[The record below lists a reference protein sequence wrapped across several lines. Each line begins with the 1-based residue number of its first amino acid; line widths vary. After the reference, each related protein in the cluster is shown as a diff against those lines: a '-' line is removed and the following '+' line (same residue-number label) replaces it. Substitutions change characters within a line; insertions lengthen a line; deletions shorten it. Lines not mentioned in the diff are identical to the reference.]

1 MDGLKNCR
9 TENHLTDSTQNNT
22 NQTTIAMTM
31 KEQVK
36 ENLKEVGYSDSQI
49 EKGFQYADRKGYSDA
64 RALGSLTLSEIL
76 YSDSQVDRGECFDF
90 EIIEE

>member
-1 MDGLKNCR
+1 
-9 TENHLTDSTQNNT
+9 
-22 NQTTIAMTM
+22 MTM

-36 ENLKEVGYSDSQI
+36 ENLKKVGYSDSQI

-64 RALGSLTLSEIL
+64 RALGSLTLTKIL
-76 YSDSQVDRGECFDF
+76 YRDSQVDRGECVDF